1 MVRGAL
7 VTLNVAVLTSHQ
19 GSNLRALRTASNEE
33 GAGFEIALAICNN
46 GGAPAL
52 AFAKAAGIPAL
63 HLSRRTHPEAGALDA
78 AMCSALEDA
87 GVGLIVT
94 AGYLR
99 KLEAQTLARFEGK
112 IINVHPAPLPEFGGQ
127 GMFGAAVH
135 EAILASGVRVSG
147 PTIHVVNAEYDAGPV
162 IAHADVPVLADD
174 TVDSLAAR
182 VLEMEHR
189 LLPAV
194 VSRIAAGEP
203 FSFQNPWSLQDMTAQ
218 VTRSR

>member
-1 MVRGAL
+1 M
-7 VTLNVAVLTSHQ
+7 TLNVAVLTSHQ
-19 GSNLRALRTASNEE
+19 GSNLRALRATSNQESS
-33 GAGFEIALAICNN
+33 GFKIVLAICNN
-46 GGAPAL
+46 AGAAAL
-52 AFAKAAGIPAL
+52 AFAKDTEIPAL
-63 HLSRRTHPEAGALDA
+63 HLSRRTHPNPGALDA

-87 GVGLIVT
+87 DVGLVVT

-99 KLEAQTLARFEGK
+99 KLEARTLARFDGK

-127 GMFGAAVH
+127 GMFGSAVH

-174 TVDSLAAR
+174 TVDSLSAR

-194 VSRIAAGEP
+194 VGRIAAGEP
-203 FSFQNPWSLQDMTAQ
+203 FSLEAPWSLQEETVHGA
-218 VTRSR
+218 RSR